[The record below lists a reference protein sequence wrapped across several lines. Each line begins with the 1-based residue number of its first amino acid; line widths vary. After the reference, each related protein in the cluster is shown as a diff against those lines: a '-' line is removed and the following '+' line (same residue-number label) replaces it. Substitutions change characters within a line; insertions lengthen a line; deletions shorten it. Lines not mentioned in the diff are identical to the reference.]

1 MNAIATIRK
10 SLGLS
15 QAALAKGLDLGQ
27 SAISQFERGECEP
40 TPVVARRLIQFAK
53 ERGLAVSFEMIYGDA
68 ELPPLD
74 DSAQPAAS
82 DAVG

>member
-15 QAALAKGLDLGQ
+15 QSALAKGLELGQ

-40 TPVVARRLIQFAK
+40 TVAVARRLIQFAK
-53 ERGLAVSFEMIYGDA
+53 QHGQTVTFEMIYG
-68 ELPPLD
+68 
-74 DSAQPAAS
+74 SANADEQQASS
-82 DAVG
+82 DAMT

>member
-1 MNAIATIRK
+1 MNAIASIRK

-40 TPVVARRLIQFAK
+40 TVAVARRLIQFAK
-53 ERGLAVSFEMIYGDA
+53 SHGVIVTFETIYGTA
-68 ELPPLD
+68 EAD
-74 DSAQPAAS
+74 AQPTES
-82 DAVG
+82 SAVG

>member
-1 MNAIATIRK
+1 MNAIASIRK

-40 TPVVARRLIQFAK
+40 TVAVARRLIKFAK
-53 ERGLAVSFEMIYGDA
+53 EHGLEVTFETIYG
-68 ELPPLD
+68 E
-74 DSAQPAAS
+74 SGVEPASS